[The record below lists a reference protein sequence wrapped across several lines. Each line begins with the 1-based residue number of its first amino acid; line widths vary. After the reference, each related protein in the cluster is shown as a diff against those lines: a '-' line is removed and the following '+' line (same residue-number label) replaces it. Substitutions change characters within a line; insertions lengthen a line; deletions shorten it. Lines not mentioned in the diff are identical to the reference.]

1 MKQLGQVDTII
12 CSKAAFLNHSLKYV
26 AAFKLKQNFYLNSQ
40 TDGNVVKNKKAEDKQ
55 MNLDDLNLQ
64 SEKSAEEDEIEE
76 KDEVMLEYLP
86 NQIQLVQGFK
96 S

>member
-26 AAFKLKQNFYLNSQ
+26 AAFKLKQNLYLNSQ
-40 TDGNVVKNKKAEDKQ
+40 TSGNQIENKKGENKLNFDG
-55 MNLDDLNLQ
+55 LDVE

-86 NQIQLVQGFK
+86 N
-96 S
+96 